1 MNKETACQI
10 LNITQPYTL
19 KQVKRAFRLLALKY
33 AYPLDSER
41 LSKPYVIRGREI
53 LDQRMVQAGV
63 RLADLLNQIL
73 KTKE

>member
-1 MNKETACQI
+1 MIESEKLEWLDSNVDDWANES
-10 LNITQPYTL
+10 
-19 KQVKRAFRLLALKY
+19 RLLALKY

-41 LSKPYVIRGREI
+41 LSKAYVIRGREI